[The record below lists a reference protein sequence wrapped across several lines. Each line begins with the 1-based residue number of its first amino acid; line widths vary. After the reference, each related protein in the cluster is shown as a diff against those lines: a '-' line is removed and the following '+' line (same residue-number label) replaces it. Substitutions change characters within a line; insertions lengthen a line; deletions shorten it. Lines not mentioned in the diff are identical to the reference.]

1 MARCARSPELR
12 GDSDRLGVARVR
24 TRATT
29 PGLSPPCWFRARAI
43 DEQRSVARPSG
54 CWWLA
59 ACDIHMLPLT
69 SKIKGETR
77 TPIFYHSLKLEITF
91 CVQGVST
98 LLFENEYGEK
108 QPITVETL
116 LTEIRRQ
123 APDRLPRFFFLACCH
138 SGDAPVSDRA
148 AARLPAVATA
158 LHRDGITQVVG
169 YFGPVLDEAS
179 TRAERAFYAELANGR
194 RTRDAVRAAR
204 LALSQPLPGTGREV

>member
-69 SKIKGETR
+69 SKIKGGTR

-91 CVQGVST
+91 CVQGVASP
-98 LLFENEYGEK
+98 LLANIALDGLERLFEATTKTGK
-108 QPITVETL
+108 PIKPSRKKGSNRGVIL
-116 LTEIRRQ
+116 IRY
-123 APDRLPRFFFLACCH
+123 ADDF
-138 SGDAPVSDRA
+138 V
-148 AARLPAVATA
+148 AVAPSKEA
-158 LHRDGITQVVG
+158 LEEYVIPKV
-169 YFGPVLDEAS
+169 EAS
-179 TRAERAFYAELANGR
+179 LAERG
-194 RTRDAVRAAR
+194 
-204 LALSQPLPGTGREV
+204 LSLS

>member
-91 CVQGVST
+91 CVQGVIALLLTDVFMPIMDGYQLATAIRQEEAGARRIPIVALSANAVRGEADKARALGVDVYLTKPT
-98 LLFENEYGEK
+98 LLK
-108 QPITVETL
+108 
-116 LTEIRRQ
+116 
-123 APDRLPRFFFLACCH
+123 
-138 SGDAPVSDRA
+138 
-148 AARLPAVATA
+148 
-158 LHRDGITQVVG
+158 
-169 YFGPVLDEAS
+169 
-179 TRAERAFYAELANGR
+179 
-194 RTRDAVRAAR
+194 
-204 LALSQPLPGTGREV
+204 

>member
-69 SKIKGETR
+69 SKIKDETQ
-77 TPIFYHSLKLEITF
+77 TPIFYSVGPHCLETRSAERPSLGLRML
-91 CVQGVST
+91 VST
-98 LLFENEYGEK
+98 F
-108 QPITVETL
+108 
-116 LTEIRRQ
+116 
-123 APDRLPRFFFLACCH
+123 
-138 SGDAPVSDRA
+138 
-148 AARLPAVATA
+148 
-158 LHRDGITQVVG
+158 
-169 YFGPVLDEAS
+169 
-179 TRAERAFYAELANGR
+179 
-194 RTRDAVRAAR
+194 
-204 LALSQPLPGTGREV
+204 

>member
-91 CVQGVST
+91 CVQGVSRPLPPNRRSADGRDT
-98 LLFENEYGEK
+98 LGH
-108 QPITVETL
+108 
-116 LTEIRRQ
+116 
-123 APDRLPRFFFLACCH
+123 D
-138 SGDAPVSDRA
+138 DRA
-148 AARLPAVATA
+148 ATLLRRIPHPDGYLEITLPPPGSALAHRQRTA
-158 LHRDGITQVVG
+158 APIPPD
-169 YFGPVLDEAS
+169 
-179 TRAERAFYAELANGR
+179 R
-194 RTRDAVRAAR
+194 RPSA
-204 LALSQPLPGTGREV
+204 PEWPGSA

>member
-91 CVQGVST
+91 CVQGVRT
-98 LLFENEYGEK
+98 PPCAATRYG
-108 QPITVETL
+108 
-116 LTEIRRQ
+116 R
-123 APDRLPRFFFLACCH
+123 H
-138 SGDAPVSDRA
+138 
-148 AARLPAVATA
+148 
-158 LHRDGITQVVG
+158 
-169 YFGPVLDEAS
+169 
-179 TRAERAFYAELANGR
+179 
-194 RTRDAVRAAR
+194 
-204 LALSQPLPGTGREV
+204 LSQRDEPSALDCQGRTPL